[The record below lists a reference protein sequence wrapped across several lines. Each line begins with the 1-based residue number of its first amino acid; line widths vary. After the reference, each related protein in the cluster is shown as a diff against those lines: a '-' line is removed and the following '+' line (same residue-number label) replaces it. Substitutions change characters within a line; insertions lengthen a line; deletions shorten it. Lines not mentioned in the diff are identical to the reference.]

1 MIDHRFQK
9 VQDEAIYVI
18 RLDDHLFAKRL
29 QRQFDGSIAII
40 SENKAYN
47 DMVVPKGQ
55 LSELDI
61 IGRVIWLGR
70 WMA

>member
-1 MIDHRFQK
+1 
-9 VQDEAIYVI
+9 
-18 RLDDHLFAKRL
+18 
-29 QRQFDGSIAII
+29 FDGSIAII

-55 LSELDI
+55 LSDLDI